1 MATPRGVSPER
12 LKLILERQKQG
23 LFGKQYTPSILATR
37 NEAPSISRPSILSS
51 ISLGRD
57 IHLLSQPERFAALV
71 ALHHPNLVD
80 LHEQKMLPMGPSQHP
95 LASHPHMVGKSLPS
109 MRGTVAVAEA
119 LGYLKFHP
127 TVSVPDP
134 RMPDASMW
142 VPYPYVGDLL
152 IFMNMNDR
160 HYCVNWTIKKT
171 FDDFSRG
178 IPTGRRRGH
187 SVKEKEKAI
196 ARHQIEEA
204 NYLDADIRTVQFTE
218 DTVDLVVINNLH
230 KLFGYSKAK
239 LEINGEQRQEILDKF
254 KSGMVLGIP
263 GNEVVQMLIN
273 QTRFTIH
280 DCLTVFNQAI
290 WSREL
295 RVDLFSPILINR
307 PIRPEVRDVLEVY
320 SNLFQE

>member
-1 MATPRGVSPER
+1 
-12 LKLILERQKQG
+12 LI
-23 LFGKQYTPSILATR
+23 
-37 NEAPSISRPSILSS
+37 
-51 ISLGRD
+51 
-57 IHLLSQPERFAALV
+57 
-71 ALHHPNLVD
+71 D
-80 LHEQKMLPMGPSQHP
+80 LQEQKMLPTGPCQHP
-95 LASHPHMVGKSLPS
+95 LASHPSMVGKSLPS
-109 MRGTVAVAEA
+109 MRGTVAVADA

-134 RMPDASMW
+134 RMPDANMW

-152 IFMNMNDR
+152 LFMNSEGRN
-160 HYCVNWTIKKT
+160 YCVNWTVKKNS
-171 FDDFSRG
+171 DDFSRG
-178 IPTGRRRGH
+178 VPSGRRRGN
-187 SVKEKEKAI
+187 SIKEKEKAI
-196 ARHQIEEA
+196 ARHQVEEV

-230 KLFGYSKAK
+230 KLFGYTKAK

-263 GNEVVQMLIN
+263 GNEIVQMLIN
-273 QTRFTIH
+273 QNRFTIH

-307 PIRPEVRDVLEVY
+307 PIRPEVQDVLAVY
-320 SNLFQE
+320 SNLFKE